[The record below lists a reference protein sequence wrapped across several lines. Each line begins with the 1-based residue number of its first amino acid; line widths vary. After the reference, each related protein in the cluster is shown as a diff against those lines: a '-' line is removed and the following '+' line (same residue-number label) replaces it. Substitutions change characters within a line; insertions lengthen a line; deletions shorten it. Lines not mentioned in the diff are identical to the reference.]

1 MLYCCP
7 IALVLSVALRHSS
20 HGNISMMPADELVC
34 RGIPARCVTAHARHD
49 ASASRAI
56 QSARAL
62 FVFPCP
68 SPRRGERGRTPFSR
82 DELTNR
88 SLPSRPVWPPS
99 PSRPVPSLPVWP
111 PSPSC
116 PATASQVVPTESGH
130 ATSAACGTAPTARLQ
145 SIPSIPRARAFV
157 TASSSSGP

>member
-34 RGIPARCVTAHARHD
+34 RGIPTRCVTAHARHD

-99 PSRPVPSLPVWP
+99 PSRPVPSRVASFPVLP
-111 PSPSC
+111 
-116 PATASQVVPTESGH
+116 GH
-130 ATSAACGTAPTARLQ
+130 CQPGRAHR
-145 SIPSIPRARAFV
+145 IRARDERGVRHGTHREIAINSLDPARACV
-157 TASSSSGP
+157 RDCIIVVRSVR